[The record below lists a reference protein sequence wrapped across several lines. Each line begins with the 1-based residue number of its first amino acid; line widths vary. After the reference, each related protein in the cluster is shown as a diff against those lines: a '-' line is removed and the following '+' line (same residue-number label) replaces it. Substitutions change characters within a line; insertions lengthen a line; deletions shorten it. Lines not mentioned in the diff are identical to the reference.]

1 VVRYWWLVVRR
12 AWGDT
17 RRFGEWRRSLGA
29 TIVTIIVTIVALQI
43 YHLRQGSPA
52 AFQQIDWFLSIGVGL
67 LLTAPVIFMVFLV
80 LAPRRIHA
88 EQERRIALLEAE
100 RTQKLTLEFDPDDP
114 ACKMRI
120 GNLTTPQT
128 LYRIRIVNRSDKTIA
143 GLQVKLTDLEPRAV
157 QYLPA
162 PLQFKDEPPTT
173 REMTLNPGSDAP
185 VYVDVVQQAEIGGPL
200 TLWHTIAGQERQL
213 TALGDFTLLLDNGGR
228 ARLEV
233 FRDQAL
239 KPWTF

>member
-1 VVRYWWLVVRR
+1 MAQVFRSDDRYDHRHYCR
-12 AWGDT
+12 APNL
-17 RRFGEWRRSLGA
+17 SL
-29 TIVTIIVTIVALQI
+29 
-43 YHLRQGSPA
+43 
-52 AFQQIDWFLSIGVGL
+52 
-67 LLTAPVIFMVFLV
+67 APGKPGGISANRLV
-80 LAPRRIHA
+80 LVDRGRAPSYSASHLHGLPRARAPSNPCRARETNSVARSRTHA
-88 EQERRIALLEAE
+88 EVDARVRPGRSSLQNADRKFNHASDAVPHSNCESQR
-100 RTQKLTLEFDPDDP
+100 QD
-114 ACKMRI
+114 
-120 GNLTTPQT
+120 
-128 LYRIRIVNRSDKTIA
+128 YRW
-143 GLQVKLTDLEPRAV
+143 LQVKLTDLEPRAV